1 MNPDLPPVCRVAPRS
16 NLVASG
22 LGWRNE
28 LMNGTVPTR
37 NEASTPRILVRA
49 AVLIAAMAA
58 AIGYGLPLV
67 VERAAA
73 AFR

>member
-1 MNPDLPPVCRVAPRS
+1 MS
-16 NLVASG
+16 
-22 LGWRNE
+22 
-28 LMNGTVPTR
+28 GTVRTT
-37 NEASTPRILVRA
+37 NEASTPRTLVRA
-49 AVLIAAMAA
+49 AMLIAAMAA

>member
-1 MNPDLPPVCRVAPRS
+1 
-16 NLVASG
+16 
-22 LGWRNE
+22 
-28 LMNGTVPTR
+28 MNGTVPTR